1 MIGVEEDQCGLH
13 ARAGLIEK
21 WLMKRCRGDASRH
34 PCEEDM
40 RVLARQE
47 SQAKAL
53 MANVLLAIGIERARH
68 DPRHHC
74 VFDLS
79 LFPLP
84 PLYGTLLHRRQTLR

>member
-1 MIGVEEDQCGLH
+1 
-13 ARAGLIEK
+13 
-21 WLMKRCRGDASRH
+21 MKRRRMETSRH

-40 RVLARQE
+40 RVLAREE

-53 MANVLLAIGIERARH
+53 MANLLLAIGIERARH

-74 VFDLS
+74 VFDLP

-84 PLYGTLLHRRQTLR
+84 PLYGTLLHRGQTLR